1 MKKSR
6 RKNKGDELVVL
17 RQMMT
22 NDDKNSSSQ
31 SRTYV
36 IQFVSI
42 ISVKICYKNPAT
54 FLSSFCHHF

>member
-6 RKNKGDELVVL
+6 RKNKGDELKVL

-31 SRTYV
+31 SR
-36 IQFVSI
+36 
-42 ISVKICYKNPAT
+42 
-54 FLSSFCHHF
+54 